1 MSQGE
6 VRHPAAPRPERLLAG
21 REPGGQG
28 DSGHVVAAFAWWA
41 EEVLAKHRLNRWPM
55 TSLLPA
61 WRPRFEHQQGSFS

>member
-1 MSQGE
+1 MPQGE

-41 EEVLAKHRLNRWPM
+41 EEVLAKHRLNR
-55 TSLLPA
+55 
-61 WRPRFEHQQGSFS
+61 